1 MHRTEGEDYVV
12 EDGKRRFI
20 NANPPTQK
28 ATRLPAEFMNAVQE
42 EICNVINAA
51 LPAIP
56 LNPTASEDRTS
67 GWTQLLQALQQGHLI
82 LGTSF
87 ETTALMNGL
96 TVATGFT
103 NVDNARADVEALRDA
118 LPYGFDNVFVYF
130 KDPSPGAAIMKRI
143 SLSVLAQA
151 FGGERVIVVS
161 DPASSTLDLALG
173 LSPDESWDSN
183 LTIVIA
189 AGYTN
194 PTLTITGAVPT
205 NSRVTIVN
213 AGWAASSDTESTY
226 GSVTWL
232 PANLS
237 GFQLRNGY
245 RAVMHFS
252 SIGGRL
258 DINQIPPHNVPATGT
273 PAFWSRLHGIRTMK
287 TVDVETPITTPA
299 VGNPTYP
306 TPLLVLDQT
315 ATNAG
320 GTEGAGIR
328 VAGDAGVEIPMSSL
342 SRLPNS
348 RKRKTSRIFHSV
360 DGELMWHKGTDSG
373 GNPRGYVRL
382 DNPVETVLRHYRTY
396 NNPIPANGSSISLFS
411 LIGDTT
417 RFNLT
422 PLVNRCTNSKAV
434 VLFIDLAIPA
444 GETVTMQLIMR
455 RWLCN
460 GSSSSLDLPS
470 EEVVV
475 STVAGGV
482 DTLKSVAFPFSTN
495 YLLTPGMSIEP
506 LIKIVSRTGAGAKTI
521 GSISAA
527 IEFVRI
533 SE

>member
-12 EDGKRRFI
+12 EGGKRRFI
-20 NANPPTQK
+20 NANPPIQK

-42 EICNVINAA
+42 EICNVISAA
-51 LPAIP
+51 TPAIP
-56 LNPTASEDRTS
+56 LNDTAAEDRTN

-82 LGTSF
+82 LGNSF
-87 ETTALMNGL
+87 ASTALMDGL
-96 TVATGFT
+96 KVATGAENIPNT
-103 NVDNARADVEALRDA
+103 RTEIEDLRSA
-118 LPYGFDNVFVYF
+118 LPFGFDNVFVYF
-130 KDPSPGAAIMKRI
+130 KDPSPDAAEMKRI
-143 SLSVLAQA
+143 SLAALAQA

-161 DPASSTLDLALG
+161 DPAQTTLDLSLG
-173 LSPDESWDSN
+173 ETFSEAWDSN
-183 LTIVIA
+183 LTIIIA

-194 PTLTITGAVPT
+194 TTLTITGDTPT

-213 AGWAASSDTESTY
+213 AGWVASSDTESSY
-226 GSVTWL
+226 GSITWL
-232 PANLS
+232 TANLS

-245 RAVMHFS
+245 RAVMHFADT
-252 SIGGRL
+252 GGRL
-258 DINQIPPHNVPATGT
+258 DLNQIPPHNVPATGT

-315 ATNAG
+315 STNAG
-320 GTEGAGIR
+320 GTEGAGVR
-328 VAGDAGVEIPMSSL
+328 VAGDAGVEIPMASM

-348 RKRKTSRIFHSV
+348 RKRKTSRIFHSL
-360 DGELMWHKGTDSG
+360 DGELIWHKGTDAG

-396 NNPIPANGSSISLFS
+396 NNPIPANGNSISLFS

-422 PLVNRCTNSKAV
+422 PFVNRCANSKAI
-434 VLFIDLAIPA
+434 VLFSDLAIPD

-455 RWLCN
+455 RWLCD
-460 GSSSSLDLPS
+460 GSNSSLDILS
-470 EEVVV
+470 QEVVV
-475 STVAGGV
+475 STIAGGV
-482 DTLKSVAFPFSTN
+482 DVLRSIEFPFGAV
-495 YLLTPGMSIEP
+495 LFTPGMAIEP
-506 LIKIVSRTGAGAKTI
+506 LVKIIARTGVGAKTI
-521 GSISAA
+521 GGIATA
-527 IEFVRI
+527 LEFVRI